1 MAEVIIN
8 VEIKARIENIKSV
21 FSQTATLADKE
32 PIEII
37 PNTSRQ

>member
-37 PNTSRQ
+37 PNTKR